1 MKIVST
7 VILSLLLYSGC
18 DQSGLNPDEYQE
30 PGFSGTITFIGTIPP
45 ADSIRDLRIVAVPY
59 YPVDTTFAELF
70 DKIVNKG
77 IIPFSESF
85 SGNVAPSTTVAYAMN
100 VKPQAYRYVAVVQMY
115 GINFLNDWKVVSV
128 FGYSPS
134 DPNPKTVTVSDGIQT
149 KGVNFVVDFYSLPTQ
164 PFKLP

>member
-7 VILSLLLYSGC
+7 VILFLALIPGC

-30 PGFSGTITFIGTIPP
+30 PGFSGTITFTGTIPP
-45 ADSIRDLRIVAVPY
+45 SDSLRDLRIVAVPY

-77 IIPFSESF
+77 IIPFSESL
-85 SGNVAPSTTVAYAMN
+85 SGTAAANSTVVYVMN
-100 VKPQAYRYVAVVQMY
+100 VKPQEYRYVAVVQMY
-115 GINFLNDWKVVSV
+115 GINFLNDWRVVSV
-128 FGYSPS
+128 FGYTPS

-149 KGVNFVVDFYSLPTQ
+149 RGVNFVVDFYSLPTQ